1 MNEERSAMSRHPKVL
16 LADDHTLLLEAFKRV
31 LEPDCEV
38 VGVVTDGRAL
48 LEVAPRLQPEVVVL
62 DIAMPRLNG
71 LDAGRQLKQIMPE
84 VKLIYLTSNEDP
96 DLAVAAFRAGASG
109 YLLKNSASSELFAAI
124 RNAIAGRTYL
134 TPLIRKGVP
143 PGVFLQQGS
152 TAGPTT
158 DKLTPRQR
166 EVLQLL
172 AEGRSMK
179 EVADVLQVTPRTV
192 AFHKYTMMELL
203 GIKTSAELVQYA
215 VHHGLVQNRRA

>member
-1 MNEERSAMSRHPKVL
+1 MNHRPRVL
-16 LADDHTLLLEAFKRV
+16 LADDHAMLLEAFKRM

-38 VGVVTDGRAL
+38 VGTVADGRAL
-48 LEVAPRLQPEVVVL
+48 LEAAPRLKPEVVVL

-71 LDAGRQLKQIMPE
+71 LDAGRQLNHLMPE
-84 VKLIYLTSNEDP
+84 VKLVYLTSNEDP
-96 DLAVAAFRAGASG
+96 DLAVEAFRAGASG
-109 YLLKNSASSELFAAI
+109 YLLKNSASAELFAAI
-124 RNAIAGRTYL
+124 QNALAGKMYL
-134 TPLIRKGVP
+134 TPLISKGVP

-152 TAGPTT
+152 PAGLAA

-215 VHHGLVQNRRA
+215 VHHGLVQNRRT